1 MEFCLPELG
10 EGIEAATVVGVHVK
24 AGDVLEPGQIV
35 FAVETDKAAVDV
47 PIKLGGSVEAVLVKV
62 GDKVAIGGAL
72 LSLKASATAPTSA
85 PKPTPAKAAPAP
97 IVAPKAPVAT
107 SGSVEFFLP
116 ELGEGIEAATV
127 VGILVKVGET
137 VAVGQMVFAVETDK
151 AAVEVPTS
159 KAGVVETI
167 HVKIGEKVPISGT
180 LLTLKSTDVAAAPAA
195 VAEAPKVAVATTA
208 PRPAVVAALA
218 TNGSVGKK
226 DLTPAGP
233 ATRRLAR
240 ELGVALLEVGGTGR
254 GGRVTLDNVK
264 EFVKTERTKKTSGG
278 TSGSGLSGKTVA
290 DSFAHPN
297 LPDFAKF
304 GEIERKPVSGIRK
317 AIANNLTIAWR
328 TIPMVTQND
337 LADITH
343 LEDGRKRIVD
353 GLPKGAAKITWTV
366 LAVKAVVAALKE
378 FPNFNASF
386 DMNAGELIVK
396 KFYHIGIAVD
406 TERGL
411 VVPVI
416 RDADKKSIRDI
427 AAEVASL
434 AEKSRTGKLT
444 IDEMRGGT
452 FTLTNLGGIGGTSF
466 TPIVNYPEVAIL
478 GMSRSAMQPVVRD
491 GQVVAR
497 LMMPLSLTYDHRV
510 IDGPTAHASP
520 RGSCNSSATRCGC
533 SWRAKP
539 CCIASHG
546 RCCFNS
552 MPKTRTISRCVRP
565 LNSLRGQ
572 HSHDG
577 CTGSFRRLSPR

>member
-24 AGDVLEPGQIV
+24 AGDVLQPGQIV

-47 PIKLGGSVEAVLVKV
+47 PIKLGGSVDAVLVKV

-72 LSLKASATAPTSA
+72 LSLKASGTPAAAPAPAAA
-85 PKPTPAKAAPAP
+85 PKPAPAKAAPTPVA
-97 IVAPKAPVAT
+97 APKAAVAT
-107 SGSVEFFLP
+107 GGSVEFYLP

-137 VAVGQMVFAVETDK
+137 VTAGQMVFAVETDK

-180 LLTLKSTDVAAAPAA
+180 LLTLKSTAVAPAPAPATAA
-195 VAEAPKVAVATTA
+195 VAEAPKAAVATTS

-264 EFVKTERTKKTSGG
+264 EFVKTERTKKPSGGG

-297 LPDFAKF
+297 LPDFSKF
-304 GEIERKPVSGIRK
+304 GEVERKPVSGIRK

-353 GLPKGAAKITWTV
+353 GLPKGAPKITWTV

-386 DMNAGELIVK
+386 DMNAGEVIFK

-427 AAEVASL
+427 AAEVALL
-434 AEKSRTGKLT
+434 ADKSRTGKLT

-510 IDGPTAHASP
+510 IDGADGARFT
-520 RGSCNSSATRCGC
+520 TRLVQLF
-533 SWRAKP
+533 SDP
-539 CCIASHG
+539 
-546 RCCFNS
+546 
-552 MPKTRTISRCVRP
+552 M
-565 LNSLRGQ
+565 
-572 HSHDG
+572 
-577 CTGSFRRLSPR
+577 RLLMES

>member
-24 AGDVLEPGQIV
+24 AGDVLQPGQIV

-62 GDKVAIGGAL
+62 GDKVAIGGSL
-72 LSLKASATAPTSA
+72 LSLKGTATTAPAVA
-85 PKPTPAKAAPAP
+85 PKPAPAKAAPAP
-97 IVAPKAPVAT
+97 VAAPKAAVAV
-107 SGSVEFFLP
+107 GSVEFYLP

-137 VAVGQMVFAVETDK
+137 VAAGQMVFAVETDK

-180 LLTLKSTDVAAAPAA
+180 LLTLKSTAVATAPAS
-195 VAEAPKVAVATTA
+195 VAEAPKAVVATTT

-218 TNGSVGKK
+218 INGSVGKK

-264 EFVKTERTKKTSGG
+264 EFVKTERTKTKPTGG

-353 GLPKGAAKITWTV
+353 GLPKGAPKITWTV

-434 AEKSRTGKLT
+434 ADKARTGKLT

-510 IDGPTAHASP
+510 IDGADGARFT
-520 RGSCNSSATRCGC
+520 TRLVQLF
-533 SWRAKP
+533 SDP
-539 CCIASHG
+539 
-546 RCCFNS
+546 
-552 MPKTRTISRCVRP
+552 M
-565 LNSLRGQ
+565 
-572 HSHDG
+572 
-577 CTGSFRRLSPR
+577 RLLMES

>member
-24 AGDVLEPGQIV
+24 AGDVLQPGQIV

-47 PIKLGGSVEAVLVKV
+47 PIKLGGSVDAVLVKV

-72 LSLKASATAPTSA
+72 LSLKASGTPAAAPA
-85 PKPTPAKAAPAP
+85 PAAVPKPAPAKAAPTPVA
-97 IVAPKAPVAT
+97 APKAAVAT
-107 SGSVEFFLP
+107 GGSVEFYLP

-137 VAVGQMVFAVETDK
+137 VTAGQMVFAVETDK

-180 LLTLKSTDVAAAPAA
+180 LLTLKSTAVAPAPAPATAA
-195 VAEAPKVAVATTA
+195 VAEAPKAAVATTS

-264 EFVKTERTKKTSGG
+264 EFVKTERTKKPSGGG

-297 LPDFAKF
+297 LPDFSKF
-304 GEIERKPVSGIRK
+304 GEVERKPVSGIRK

-353 GLPKGAAKITWTV
+353 GLPKGAPKITWTV

-386 DMNAGELIVK
+386 DMNAGEVIFK

-427 AAEVASL
+427 AAEVALL
-434 AEKSRTGKLT
+434 ADKSRTGKLT

-510 IDGPTAHASP
+510 IDGADGARFT
-520 RGSCNSSATRCGC
+520 TRLVQLF
-533 SWRAKP
+533 SDP
-539 CCIASHG
+539 
-546 RCCFNS
+546 
-552 MPKTRTISRCVRP
+552 M
-565 LNSLRGQ
+565 
-572 HSHDG
+572 
-577 CTGSFRRLSPR
+577 RLLMES

>member
-24 AGDVLEPGQIV
+24 AGDVLQPGQIV

-47 PIKLGGSVEAVLVKV
+47 PIKLGGSVDAVLVKV

-72 LSLKASATAPTSA
+72 LSLKASGTPAPA
-85 PKPTPAKAAPAP
+85 AVPKPAPAKAAPTPVA
-97 IVAPKAPVAT
+97 APKAAVAT
-107 SGSVEFFLP
+107 GGSVEFYLP

-137 VAVGQMVFAVETDK
+137 VTAGQMVFAVETDK

-180 LLTLKSTDVAAAPAA
+180 LLTLKSTAVAPAPATAA
-195 VAEAPKVAVATTA
+195 VAEAPKAAVATTS

-264 EFVKTERTKKTSGG
+264 EFVKTERTKKPSGGG

-297 LPDFAKF
+297 LPDFSKF
-304 GEIERKPVSGIRK
+304 GEVERKPVSGIRK

-353 GLPKGAAKITWTV
+353 GLPKGAPKITWTV

-386 DMNAGELIVK
+386 DMNAGEVIFK

-427 AAEVASL
+427 AAEVALL
-434 AEKSRTGKLT
+434 ADKSRTGKLT

-510 IDGPTAHASP
+510 IDGADGARFT
-520 RGSCNSSATRCGC
+520 TRLVQLF
-533 SWRAKP
+533 SDP
-539 CCIASHG
+539 
-546 RCCFNS
+546 
-552 MPKTRTISRCVRP
+552 M
-565 LNSLRGQ
+565 
-572 HSHDG
+572 
-577 CTGSFRRLSPR
+577 RLLMES